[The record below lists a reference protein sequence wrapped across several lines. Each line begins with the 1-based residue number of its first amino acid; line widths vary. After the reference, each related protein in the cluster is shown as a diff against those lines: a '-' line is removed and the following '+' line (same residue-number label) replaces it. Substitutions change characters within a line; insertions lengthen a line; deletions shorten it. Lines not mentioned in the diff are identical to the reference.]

1 MDKRMGIWKA
11 LLFVVAV
18 LGSLCSVPAVWA
30 QIQGSVF
37 VDCGSTASYVDSI
50 TNISWVPDAPKYI
63 TTGVNGYV
71 PRSQSFYP
79 SFSEFKTVRYFPD
92 TRAKNCY
99 SFPVMSNSTY
109 LVRGTFFY
117 GYYDNGSALPSFLM
131 AIDGTI
137 VANVTFDNAA
147 IFLYHEFTVASVS
160 NVTFLCLLR
169 DSSNSVPF
177 ISAISFSLLPA
188 DFFDSPV
195 FGFLYGTPRQY
206 FETKYRLN
214 FGGDGLVRYVIISA
228 KLCSFQRGRLALH
241 VEIKL
246 QFPESGLNYY

>member
-1 MDKRMGIWKA
+1 LA
-11 LLFVVAV
+11 
-18 LGSLCSVPAVWA
+18 
-30 QIQGSVF
+30 GSVF
-37 VDCGSTASYVDSI
+37 VDCGSVARYVDSI
-50 TNISWVPDAPKYI
+50 TNISWVPDAPDYI

-71 PRSQSFYP
+71 PSASSIYP
-79 SFSEFKTVRYFPD
+79 NFSEFTTVRYFPD

-99 SFPVMSNSTY
+99 SFPVMPNSTY
-109 LVRGTFFY
+109 LIRGTFFY
-117 GYYDNGSALPSFLM
+117 GNYDNSTTLPSFQM

-147 IFLYHEFTVASVS
+147 IFVYYEFMVASVS

-177 ISAISFSLLPA
+177 ISAISFSFLPVG
-188 DFFDSPV
+188 FFYSAISD
-195 FGFLYGTPRQY
+195 FLYGTQGKY

-214 FGGDGLVRYVIISA
+214 FGGDGLVRCVIISA
-228 KLCSFQRGRLALH
+228 KLCPFQRGRLALY

-246 QFPESGLNYY
+246 Q

>member
-1 MDKRMGIWKA
+1 MLT
-11 LLFVVAV
+11 LLIAV
-18 LGSLCSVPAVWA
+18 LEALVCTLSSAPGVWA

-37 VDCGSTASYVDSI
+37 VDCGSMASYVDSI
-50 TNISWVPDAPKYI
+50 TNISWVPDAPEYI

-71 PRSQSFYP
+71 SSAQSIYP
-79 SFSEFKTVRYFPD
+79 NFPEFTTVRYFPD

-99 SFPVMSNSTY
+99 SFQVMPNSTY
-109 LVRGTFFY
+109 LIRGTFFY
-117 GYYDNGSALPSFLM
+117 GYDDNGTELPSFQM

-137 VANVTFDNAA
+137 VANITFDNAA
-147 IFLYHEFTVASVS
+147 IFVYREFMVASVS

-177 ISAISFSLLPA
+177 ISAISFSFLPA
-188 DFFDSPV
+188 YFFDYTVSA
-195 FGFLYGTPRQY
+195 FLYNRKY
-206 FETKYRLN
+206 FETRYRLN
-214 FGGDGLVRYVIISA
+214 FGGHGLVRYVIIST
-228 KLCSFQRGRLALH
+228 KLCSFQPGRSALH